1 MTYLEFRYSLANG
14 LLQDTPRTLIVNFN
28 EIPGSSPA
36 KATIDDIAILIEG
49 NLAQLQ
55 EATSISLNIP
65 EAGGIVNINVE
76 PSTAPLRDMEK
87 GIVEPYYCYSILTP
101 DQRPVIALPAP
112 DVYDTNVVIE
122 PITATGAYN
131 YNTYNPLIGNTSADR
146 ESSYR
151 VYCDRGTT
159 TTLTKTNPVNIF
171 SILSDQAVRA
181 NVQDSLYSDTGW
193 IHGRYEGSKLTP
205 DNNHGVDP
213 VLPGTFF
220 EGAFF
225 GADITDDY
233 IANLSTSDLTF
244 TQYLSSGKGQ
254 VPEYAVQDLTLSVY
268 SITSTTIRV
277 ATPNGETPATN
288 LLLKPGE
295 LFVISGS
302 SGYFPEV
309 LQMINPTSTQQ
320 YYPYEDY
327 TLGSNYEDKTL
338 RVTRGYS
345 DTVIGS
351 VTPNY
356 PNAPMF
362 YRIDPVKIYGIE
374 GTVVQ
379 VLNGGKVLVKQT
391 GDILYVSE
399 EGLVISGSN
408 RVVL

>member
-1 MTYLEFRYSLANG
+1 MTYLEFRYSLANN
-14 LLQDTPRTLIVNFN
+14 LLQSTPRTLIVNFN

-49 NLAQLQ
+49 NLSQLQ

-76 PSTAPLRDMEK
+76 PSTVPLRDMEK
-87 GIVEPYYCYSILTP
+87 GVVGPYYCYSILTP
-101 DQRPVIALPAP
+101 GQRPIIALPAP
-112 DVYDTNVVIE
+112 DVYDTDVIIE

-159 TTLTKTNPVNIF
+159 TPTTKTNPVNIF
-171 SILSDQAVRA
+171 SILSDQAVHA

-193 IHGRYEGSKLTP
+193 THGRYEGSKLTP

-225 GADITDDY
+225 GSDVTDAY
-233 IANLSTSDLTF
+233 IQGLNTSDLTF
-244 TQYLSSGKGQ
+244 LQYLSSGKEQ
-254 VPEYAVQDLTLSVY
+254 VPQYAVQDLKLSLY
-268 SITSTTIRV
+268 SITSTTARV
-277 ATPNGETPATN
+277 ATPNGVPPASN
-288 LLLKPGE
+288 ILLKPGD
-295 LFVISGS
+295 LFLLSGS
-302 SGYFPEV
+302 TGFTPEV
-309 LQMINPTSTQQ
+309 MQMINPTSTQQ
-320 YYPYEDY
+320 YYPYEAY
-327 TLGSNYEDKTL
+327 ILGSNYEDKTL

-345 DTVIGS
+345 GTTVS
-351 VTPNY
+351 AVTPNY

-362 YRIDPVKIYGIE
+362 YRIDPVKIYSIE

-379 VLNGGKVLVKQT
+379 VVDGGKVLIRET
-391 GDILYVSE
+391 GDILHVSQ
-399 EGLVISGSN
+399 EGLVISGSS